1 MMDRLKDKIAIVTG
15 GGNGIGRAICEVF
28 AEEGAWVL
36 VVDIEEGPGQSVVDA
51 LLAQGGKAEFC
62 RADVSDP
69 EQVRNAV
76 EMAAA
81 HNGSIDILCNNAAYI
96 SPDFHAA
103 LESTE
108 VEWRKCIDVALMGTH
123 YFTKA
128 VLPYMLAREKGS
140 IVNVASIQA
149 MEGMMTSAAYTATK
163 AALLGYTLSVC
174 YDYGLQNIRVNSL
187 CPGPIQTRISAG
199 IADSFRQW
207 QCDQTTLGRVGQPRE
222 VACAALFLASD
233 ESSYVTGITLPV
245 DGGWTAS
252 AARKRA

>member
-1 MMDRLKDKIAIVTG
+1 VTG
-15 GGNGIGRAICEVF
+15 GANGIGRAICELF

-36 VVDIEEGPGQSVVDA
+36 VVDIEERAGQSVVDA
-51 LLAQGGKAEFC
+51 MHAHGGKGEFC
-62 RADVSDP
+62 RADVSNQG
-69 EQVRNAV
+69 EVRHAV

-81 HNGSIDILCNNAAYI
+81 HNGSIDVLCNNAAYL
-96 SPDFHAA
+96 SPNFHAA

-108 VEWRKCIDVALMGTH
+108 EEWRKCIDVALMGAH

-163 AALLGYTLSVC
+163 AALLGYTMSIC
-174 YDYGLQNIRVNSL
+174 YDYGPQNIRVNSL

-199 IADSFRQW
+199 AAGAHHQW

-222 VACAALFLASD
+222 VAWAALFLASD

-252 AARKRA
+252 AARKRG

>member
-1 MMDRLKDKIAIVTG
+1 VDRLRDKVAIVTG
-15 GGNGIGRAICEVF
+15 GANGIGRAICELF
-28 AEEGAWVL
+28 GEEGAWVL
-36 VVDIEEGPGQSVVDA
+36 VVDIEEPAGKSVVDA
-51 LLAQGGKAEFC
+51 VHAHGGKAEFC
-62 RADVSDP
+62 RADVSNQ

-81 HNGSIDILCNNAAYI
+81 HNGSIDVLCNNAAYL
-96 SPDFHAA
+96 SPNFHAA

-108 VEWRKCIDVALMGTH
+108 EEWRKCIDVALMGTH
-123 YFTKA
+123 YLTKA

-140 IVNVASIQA
+140 IVNVVSIQA

-163 AALLGYTLSVC
+163 AALLGYTMSIC
-174 YDYGLQNIRVNSL
+174 YDYGPRNIRANSL

-199 IADSFRQW
+199 AADPHHQW

-222 VACAALFLASD
+222 VAWAALFLASD

-252 AARKRA
+252 AARKRG